1 MVITKNHIQNTE
13 TFDKSPRPHLIRKTI
28 LPIKSSSNKSQTTG
42 SAKRKAKGRVNSNN
56 SPKKLYRYRPGTKA
70 LKEIRKYQK
79 DVKLLIPYSPFQRF
93 VREITQDFRKEFKWK
108 FEAIKA
114 LQVIKIFLIFLI

>member
-1 MVITKNHIQNTE
+1 MNSLSFIKMAITKNDIQNTE
-13 TFDKSPRPHLIRKTI
+13 TFDKSPRPHLSRKTI
-28 LPIKSSSNKSQTTG
+28 PPIKSSTNKSQKTG
-42 SAKRKAKGRVNSNN
+42 SAKQKAKGRVNSTN

-93 VREITQDFRKEFKWK
+93 VREITQDFRKEFKW
-108 FEAIKA
+108 
-114 LQVIKIFLIFLI
+114 